1 MRWDPISYNSDWT
14 GWTERSRSVSWQ
26 LQEAKQKFSEVVNRS
41 LAEGPQ
47 FVTRRGEEVAV
58 IVSLEDY
65 DRLLGENGNEV
76 KDFLLSGPE
85 LPDLDI
91 RRDEAPARVVDFG
104 S

>member
-1 MRWDPISYNSDWT
+1 M
-14 GWTERSRSVSWQ
+14 SWQ

-41 LAEGPQ
+41 MKEGPQ

-58 IVSLEDY
+58 VVSVADY
-65 DRLLGENGNEV
+65 YRLLDEGGDEV
-76 KDFLLSGPE
+76 KNFLLSGPE

-91 RRDEAPARVVDFG
+91 RRDEAPADIVDLD